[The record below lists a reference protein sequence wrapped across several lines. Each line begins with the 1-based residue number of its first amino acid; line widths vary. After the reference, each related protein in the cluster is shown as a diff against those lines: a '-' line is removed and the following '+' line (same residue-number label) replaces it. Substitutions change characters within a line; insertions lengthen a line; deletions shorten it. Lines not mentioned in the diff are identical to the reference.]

1 LQFVDLGEYYEYSK
15 LGFEQALADHDSLF
29 VSSFFV
35 DIGYYF
41 KYIGDFQ
48 KSLIELNRAEKI
60 ALKNNYREI
69 LVYTYTALGTV
80 YLDVSFYERAL
91 EYHSKSLEIKEEIGE
106 SPLSISISYNNIG
119 LVYYKI
125 GDTDKAEEY
134 YNDAINLK
142 LQEGDTSSCIS
153 TYINL
158 GLAFSEQNNIDKYDK
173 AIDYFQKAIVLAK
186 KHNVFYRIGFSY
198 NGLAKGVCGSAAI

>member
-1 LQFVDLGEYYEYSK
+1 
-15 LGFEQALADHDSLF
+15 
-29 VSSFFV
+29 
-35 DIGYYF
+35 
-41 KYIGDFQ
+41 
-48 KSLIELNRAEKI
+48 
-60 ALKNNYREI
+60 
-69 LVYTYTALGTV
+69 V

-125 GDTDKAEEY
+125 GDPDKAEEY

-198 NGLAKGVCGSAAI
+198 NGLAKVYADLQQYDSAKYYIDYQMRKATKINILG